1 MILRIKNAMLDQNH
15 GRGAQSNPHNQFQ
28 SQELESDMD
37 FLEHLLQTGEKLK
50 KMTQFQKVYPKTIVN
65 KVTSP
70 DLPFEYSM
78 NPYQGCEHG
87 CIYCYARNSH
97 EYWCY
102 SAGRDFESK
111 ILVKHQAAALLR
123 KKFDSKAWTGQPIM
137 LSGNT
142 DCYQPIERQLEI
154 TRSLLQ
160 VCLEYRNPVGII
172 TKNAMILRDLDILQE
187 LAEMNLVRVA
197 ISITS
202 LNEKLRER
210 MEPRTSTSGL
220 RFNAVR
226 RLSEAGVPVTVMMAP
241 VIPSINNQE
250 IMKVA
255 EKAAEN
261 GAKGLSHTV
270 VRLNGVIG
278 KLFEEWLEE
287 FYPDRKEKVLNQ
299 IKEIHGGQLN
309 DSRFKTRMRG
319 EGEYADQISR
329 MFKMAIKKYGL
340 IGHVERLDSSLFR
353 KSTDGQLSL
362 F

>member
-1 MILRIKNAMLDQNH
+1 MLDQNN
-15 GRGAQSNPHNQFQ
+15 GRGAQSNPHNQFLKGEVEMD
-28 SQELESDMD
+28 QE
-37 FLEHLLQTGEKLK
+37 FYEHLHLNGETLK
-50 KMTQFQKVYPKTIVN
+50 KKTAFQKIYPKTIVN

-97 EYWCY
+97 EYWGY

-123 KKFDSKAWTGQPIM
+123 KKLDSKSWKGQPIM

-142 DCYQPIERQLEI
+142 DCYQPIERKLEI

-160 VCLEYRNPVGII
+160 ICLEYRNPVGII
-172 TKNAMILRDLDILQE
+172 TKNAMVLRDLDILEQ
-187 LAEMNLVRVA
+187 LAELNLVRVA

-210 MEPRTSTSGL
+210 LEPRTSTSGL

-226 RLSEAGVPVTVMMAP
+226 RLSESGIPVMVMMAP

-250 IMKVA
+250 IMKIA

-261 GAKGLSHTV
+261 GAGALSHTV

-278 KLFEEWLEE
+278 QLFEQWLETH
-287 FYPDRKEKVLNQ
+287 YPDRKEKVLNQ
-299 IKEIHGGQLN
+299 IMELHGGQLN

-319 EGEYADQISR
+319 EGEHANQISK
-329 MFKMAIKKYGL
+329 MFKLAIKKYK
-340 IGHVERLDSSLFR
+340 LDGKMEPLNRSLFR
-353 KSTDGQLSL
+353 RASENQLNL